1 MRLLDWL
8 TGRTALR
15 RLVADLLQANAALR
29 GQLAQAERRMLAQQR
44 VIEAARGVIAEAIQ
58 DVGELE
64 RAESSSGG
72 EST

>member
-29 GQLAQAERRMLAQQR
+29 GQLEQAERRMLAQQR